1 MKCSEIVEK
10 DNFIYRFSLKDLQ
23 QLKVKHF
30 IKQRLINYFEKKQ
43 LKIKNFHQLNEI
55 LVFLLPDI
63 KKKERLFVTEIIHKK
78 LCKVHDKEG
87 IDILFDLDLS
97 KMIFKKELSKILEQ
111 LLCTKKIVYW
121 AESSIQYNKPSV
133 KGWHTDDPINEL
145 NNNFGKHFKLELLYI
160 FILQNYILE
169 ELNFC
174 QSHIKIRILDFF
186 KGLLRKKYKLLHL
199 KNINFCLSKISIR
212 NQMI

>member
-145 NNNFGKHFKLELLYI
+145 NNNFGETFQVRVALYFHSSKLYSGGIKL
-160 FILQNYILE
+160 
-169 ELNFC
+169 C

-212 NQMI
+212 TK